1 MSTQEVVLHQ
11 GGAVQAASA
20 FMPVMTMGQAIE
32 RRNVIIEATQ
42 NLMRPD
48 VDFGIIPGTGNKPG
62 LFQPGADK
70 LCNLFGLSIQYEFV
84 EKVEDWTGAQHG
96 GEPFFYYQ
104 VKGRAYRGDY
114 LIGEGIGSCSS
125 WETKYRYRKGERKC
139 PQCEAEAIIKGKA
152 EYGGGWLC
160 FQKKGGCGAKFKDG
174 DSIIEKQDVA
184 RRPNPDIAD
193 QVNTILKIAV
203 KRAKVATTINAT
215 SASEFFTQ
223 DVEDFPQRDED
234 DHPPLNAQAASSA
247 ARDRK
252 PSQMR
257 NDSPPPPPPPE
268 YEPDR
273 SVNDHTPRH
282 DPELVSIL
290 SGMRDAATC
299 SDTIGRLKDAIV
311 EITGGDADYYRILA
325 LHGFENRQMKG
336 KTAKAAKAA
345 AVDLFNFYKK
355 AQASVAEPVGAIP
368 VAGATW
374 GAEEA

>member
-1 MSTQEVVLHQ
+1 MATQEVVLHQ

-96 GEPFFYYQ
+96 GESFFYYQ

-139 PQCEAEAIIKGKA
+139 PQCEVEAIIKGKA

-174 DSIIEKQDVA
+174 DPIIEKQDVA

-234 DHPPLNAQAASSA
+234 DQPPPNTRAAA
-247 ARDRK
+247 ETARDRK
-252 PSQMR
+252 LSNARSEQPPA
-257 NDSPPPPPPPE
+257 PPPPPD
-268 YEPDR
+268 YGHDDR
-273 SVNDHTPRH
+273 PANDHTPRH
-282 DPELVSIL
+282 DSELVSL
-290 SGMRDAATC
+290 LNGMRNADTC
-299 SDTIGRLKDAIV
+299 AESLGRFRACISNV
-311 EITGGDADYYRILA
+311 TGNDEDYYRILGT
-325 LHGFENRQMKG
+325 HGFKNSHDMKG
-336 KTAKAAKAA
+336 RKASEAKAA
-345 AVDLFNFYKK
+345 AVDLFNFWKAAL
-355 AQASVAEPVGAIP
+355 AQAEPAMAE
-368 VAGATW
+368 VAG
-374 GAEEA
+374 E